1 MKVHCHFCLSFA
13 SHIEIIDDAILL
25 CVIANYDKHR
35 MKHLQNQMKCKMLLI
50 YCSQYPFAF
59 IIGLPFWF
67 TTVIEIIQMQMK
79 FLCKYLLKT
88 CSFCCI
94 VKIFWHTKYALS
106 SNEKVK
112 DVFQVLVLA
121 GRITKRMYFLSS

>member
-25 CVIANYDKHR
+25 CVIATYDKHR

-59 IIGLPFWF
+59 IMELPF
-67 TTVIEIIQMQMK
+67 
-79 FLCKYLLKT
+79 
-88 CSFCCI
+88 
-94 VKIFWHTKYALS
+94 
-106 SNEKVK
+106 
-112 DVFQVLVLA
+112 
-121 GRITKRMYFLSS
+121 